1 MQAARGASL
10 NLSADARP
18 KPGSPRLRLVFV
30 GVFLAAYATDVVS
43 KIVAV
48 RTLGGGEDVEL
59 VGRWLQLHLTRNPG
73 AAFSTAESLTPLLSL
88 LAIGATCVVLFVARR
103 LGSRLWAVSLGLLLA
118 GILGNLTDRV
128 LRDPGPLRGHV
139 VDFLMLPNW
148 PVFNVADICINVG
161 AGLALLASFRGIA
174 VDGARLAREP
184 KTASPQDPAE

>member
-10 NLSADARP
+10 NLGADVRP
-18 KPGSPRLRLVFV
+18 RPGDPRLRLVFAA
-30 GVFLAAYATDVVS
+30 VFLAAYAVDVVS

-48 RTLGGGEDVEL
+48 DTLSGREDIQL
-59 VGRWLQLHLTRNPG
+59 VGDWFQLHLTRNPG
-73 AAFSTAESLTPLLSL
+73 AAFSTAETLTPVLSL
-88 LAIGATCVVLFVARR
+88 LAVGASGVVLYVARR

-128 LRDPGPLRGHV
+128 FREPAPLQGHV
-139 VDFLMLPNW
+139 VDFFMLPNW

-174 VDGARLAREP
+174 VDGARLDREP
-184 KTASPQDPAE
+184 KTPVPQDPTE